1 MQQDPQQFATQVKFE
16 IAYRTAIVA
25 GVFVVVVCAL
35 LLSAYQTRLAKD
47 PFEAPQYKELR
58 EKLARDRSDEQLLND
73 VRELDLK
80 LRREHFRQRRF
91 AEFGTYLLLGGI
103 VVALIAGKWAA
114 TLRRPIPMPSGE
126 AKPVDADERISRYGR
141 WAVAALTALI
151 LLWAV
156 ATAWKLNNDLPRQMK
171 ELIAAHAEPEP
182 GDGNGNG
189 EVAPA
194 PPPRP
199 KPPSVEEL
207 KANWHRFRGLQG
219 AGVSTFA
226 DPPQQWDVAGGEG
239 IVWKTAV
246 PLPGNNSPIVWKDR
260 VFLTGATAEKR
271 EVYCFSTGTGAV
283 LWRYEA
289 KGTPAST
296 AEPPKVGEGTG
307 HAAPT
312 TVADGNSVFA
322 MFANGD
328 VVAVDFDGKQ
338 RWARS
343 LGIPVNSY
351 GHAASL
357 AMYRDRLIIQFD
369 QALKK
374 DEKSRLLA
382 LDAVTGDTVWEVP
395 REVPNSWPSP
405 IVIEHEGAWQIIT
418 CADPWVIV
426 YAAEDGRE
434 LWRAKCLGG
443 DVGPSPVYHAGRV
456 YVVNEFPALSVIEAG
471 GTGDVTDS
479 HLKWEADIGLPD
491 CCSPLVTDDF
501 VMLAA
506 SFGVLTCYDA
516 KTGDAEPLWEEEF
529 DGCNFTSSPTL
540 AGDWVYLFDEE
551 GKVWIVEPTR
561 EQCRR
566 VAENELGEGCVTS
579 PAFQDGRLYIR
590 GKEHLFCIGK

>member
-1 MQQDPQQFATQVKFE
+1 MPQDPQQFATQVKFE

-35 LLSAYQTRLAKD
+35 LLSAYTARVAKD
-47 PFEAPQYKELR
+47 PFEAPQYIELR
-58 EKLARDRSDEQLLND
+58 RKLAEMPSDDESRNKLLGDIRD
-73 VRELDLK
+73 LDLE
-80 LRREHFRQRRF
+80 LRRAHFRQREF
-91 AEFGTYLLLGGI
+91 AKLGGI
-103 VVALIAGKWAA
+103 LLLAGMVVALLAGKWAA
-114 TLRRPIPMPSGE
+114 ALKRPLPLPSGE
-126 AKPVDADERISRYGR
+126 AKRVDVDERISRYGR
-141 WAVAALTALI
+141 WAVAVLTVII
-151 LLWAV
+151 LGAAV
-156 ATAWKLNNDLPRQMK
+156 TAIPRSSIAPRQWD
-171 ELIAAHAEPEP
+171 ELIAALEKPDED
-182 GDGNGNG
+182 DGAK
-189 EVAPA
+189 VPQ
-194 PPPRP
+194 PPPLP
-199 KPPSVEEL
+199 KPPTIEQL
-207 KANWHRFRGLQG
+207 KANWHRFRGFQG

-226 DPPQQWDVAGGEG
+226 DPPQKWDVASGEG

-246 PLPGNNSPIVWKDR
+246 PLPGKNSPVVWQDR
-260 VFLTGATAEKR
+260 VFLSGATEQRR
-271 EVYCFSTGTGAV
+271 EVYCFSTDTGEI

-296 AEPPKVGEGTG
+296 AEPPEVTEGTG
-307 HAAPT
+307 FAAPT

-328 VVAVDFDGKQ
+328 VAAVGFDGKQ

-357 AMYRDRLIIQFD
+357 ALDRDRLIVQFD

-405 IVIEHEGAWQIIT
+405 IVIEHEGVVQIIT
-418 CADPWVIV
+418 CADPWVV
-426 YAAEDGRE
+426 AYAAEDGKE
-434 LWRAKCLGG
+434 LWRANCLEG

-456 YVVNEFPALSVIEAG
+456 YVVNEFPRLSVIEAG
-471 GTGDVTDS
+471 GSGDVTES
-479 HLKWEADIGLPD
+479 HIKWGADYGLPD

-501 VMLAA
+501 VMLVA

-516 KTGDAEPLWEEEF
+516 RTGDDEPLWEAEF
-529 DGCNFTSSPTL
+529 DDCSFTSSPTL
-540 AGDWVYLFDEE
+540 AGGRVYLFDDE

-561 EQCRR
+561 DECQRI
-566 VAENELGEGCVTS
+566 AENSLGEKCVTS
-579 PAFQDGRLYIR
+579 PAFQTGRLYIR
-590 GKEHLFCIGK
+590 GEEHLFCIGK